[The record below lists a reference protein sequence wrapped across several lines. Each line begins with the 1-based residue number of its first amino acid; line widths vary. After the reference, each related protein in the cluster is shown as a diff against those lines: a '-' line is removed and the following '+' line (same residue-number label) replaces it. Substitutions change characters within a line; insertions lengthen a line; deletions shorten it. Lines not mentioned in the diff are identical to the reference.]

1 MTLSGVCEKHL
12 NYLSLPMNGVR
23 NSRSLFSLWNEGRTS
38 RSKKGRLS
46 EGRWGQKQ
54 NEKELFKANPSF
66 LSNRYQMSQTES
78 RVRPCDLQHTGGL
91 TDPSYPFSGFNN
103 CICPNLPIYQ

>member
-12 NYLSLPMNGVR
+12 NYLSLPMNDVR

-66 LSNRYQMSQTES
+66 LSNRYQIAFAVSLSSDQS
-78 RVRPCDLQHTGGL
+78 P
-91 TDPSYPFSGFNN
+91 DPVWPVVT
-103 CICPNLPIYQ
+103 